1 MEFTKKVRDYDNEE
15 SRLQNK
21 TFKVQFGSDTDIGG
35 GRQNQDKF
43 LIFSRP
49 LEKVYLFAVIDGHG
63 AELGTIAANTVRSC
77 ILDYMTYNFLEMKN
91 NPVQTL
97 NNIFILSH
105 NAIKDSFKIEL
116 TRKKCDFIETSN
128 GYLMKSGFFTSNIV
142 GGATCSVIIIVDDN
156 MYIANVGDSSGVLF
170 SKIPCLNQQRDVHCV
185 YDFAFPEREKE
196 LHTKDDTSTS
206 SDILSDLS
214 SDLSS
219 DFTNI
224 LFLTTDHSP
233 NNPHEIKR
241 INKIPVEKRII
252 LLYDGTNII
261 FDPTNKNAT
270 PPGGYYKNVRN
281 EYAIIARTPL
291 SEPLLGLAMTRSL
304 GDFKLNYYG
313 ISHLPEVHCIK
324 LRDIMASQK
333 MHYSLITDTENKTKI
348 LNPLCIVLATD
359 GVWDNW
365 KFEDVKDCVMNDICL
380 KDLTESSNGA
390 QHATESFMEIN
401 NSYGEKNFG
410 KNADNATCILIYISD
425 EDNFKSIDEDTII

>member
-1 MEFTKKVRDYDNEE
+1 MEFTKKVRYSDNEE
-15 SRLQNK
+15 SRLPNK

-49 LEKVYLFAVIDGHG
+49 LEKVYLFAMIDGHG

-97 NNIFILSH
+97 NKIFILSH
-105 NAIKDSFKIEL
+105 NAIKDAFKIEL

-142 GGATCSVIIIVDDN
+142 GGATCSVIAIIDDI

-170 SKIPCLNQQRDVHCV
+170 SNTSFLNQQRDVILVHN
-185 YDFAFPEREKE
+185 FASSDEETE
-196 LHTKDDTSTS
+196 LHAKDDTSTS
-206 SDILSDLS
+206 STIS
-214 SDLSS
+214 SDATS
-219 DFTNI
+219 DFTNM
-224 LFLTTDHSP
+224 LFLTADHSP

-261 FDPTNKNAT
+261 FDPSNTNFI

-313 ISHLPEVHCIK
+313 VSHLPEINCIK
-324 LRDIMASQK
+324 LRDIIESQK
-333 MHYSLITDTENKTKI
+333 VHSSLMTKTEIEPKI
-348 LNPLCIVLATD
+348 LIPLCIVLATD

-365 KFEDVKDCVMNDICL
+365 KFEDVKDCVLNDICL
-380 KDLTESSNGA
+380 KDITESNNGA
-390 QHATESFMEIN
+390 QIATETFMEIN
-401 NSYGEKNFG
+401 NSHGEKNFG